1 MFFIPSRCKKVL
13 VLFPESRPLDYE
25 VDGFINLKIHILII
39 VRIENMRRKMN
50 EVYDS
55 NDISINDNKNEVTN
69 PLHQGIIIILFFLQH
84 ITKYMFLLRLR
95 S

>member
-1 MFFIPSRCKKVL
+1 
-13 VLFPESRPLDYE
+13 
-25 VDGFINLKIHILII
+25 
-39 VRIENMRRKMN
+39 MN